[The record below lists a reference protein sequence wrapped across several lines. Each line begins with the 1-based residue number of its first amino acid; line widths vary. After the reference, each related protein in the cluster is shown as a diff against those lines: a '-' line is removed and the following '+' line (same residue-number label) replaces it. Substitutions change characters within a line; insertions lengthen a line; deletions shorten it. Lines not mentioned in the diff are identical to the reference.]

1 MDAEYEP
8 ILTSMRKAALD
19 SEGFLSSASFEQT
32 SVVLARESLRKPT
45 DFIFGLKECTIV
57 GDFIRAG
64 TGIMPTPN
72 YSMDI
77 E

>member
-1 MDAEYEP
+1 M
-8 ILTSMRKAALD
+8 LTPMRSVALNQ
-19 SEGFLSSASFEQT
+19 EGFLSSASFERT
-32 SVVLARESLRKPT
+32 SEVLARESLRKPT

-72 YSMDI
+72 YSVDL